1 MEQYVSMAIA
11 VFGVAAAG
19 GGWVW
24 SMARGRQQ
32 LEESRSDIAELRH
45 EIVEMRAATSH
56 LDPELRPRVTN
67 TEQKVAT
74 LEAIVETFGPRFMK
88 IDQDHQTMAAKID
101 RMQTSLDRLIGA
113 INMAEGVR
121 INHISDT

>member
-1 MEQYVSMAIA
+1 MEQYLAMAIA
-11 VFGVAAAG
+11 MFGAAAAV

-32 LEESRSDIAELRH
+32 VDESRTDIAEIRH
-45 EIVEMRAATSH
+45 ELVEIRAVVNH
-56 LDPELRPRVTN
+56 LDPDLRPRVTH

-74 LEAIVETFGPRFMK
+74 LQAIVETFGPRFLK
-88 IDQDHQTMAAKID
+88 IDQDHTTMAAKID

-113 INMAEGVR
+113 INMADGVR
-121 INHISDT
+121 IDHISDI

>member
-1 MEQYVSMAIA
+1 MEQYVAMAVA
-11 VFGVAAAG
+11 MFGVAAAV

-32 LEESRSDIAELRH
+32 VEESRADITEMRHEMVELRA
-45 EIVEMRAATSH
+45 VVNH
-56 LDPELRPRVTN
+56 LDPELRPRVTH

-74 LEAIVETFGPRFMK
+74 LEVIVETFGPRFLK
-88 IDQDHQTMAAKID
+88 IDNDHQTLATKID

-113 INMAEGVR
+113 INMADGVSISH
-121 INHISDT
+121 INDI

>member
-1 MEQYVSMAIA
+1 MEQNLAIVVGMFA
-11 VFGVAAAG
+11 VAAAV

-32 LEESRSDIAELRH
+32 LDESRSDIAEIR
-45 EIVEMRAATSH
+45 VELVEVRAVVTH

-74 LEAIVETFGPRFMK
+74 LQAIVETFGPRFLK
-88 IDQDHQTMAAKID
+88 IDQDHSSMAAKID

-113 INMAEGVR
+113 INMADGIR
-121 INHISDT
+121 IDHIADI

>member
-1 MEQYVSMAIA
+1 MEQYVGMALA
-11 VFGVAAAG
+11 MFGVAAAV

-24 SMARGRQQ
+24 STARGRQQ
-32 LEESRSDIAELRH
+32 LDESRSDIAEMRH
-45 EIVEMRAATSH
+45 EIVEMRALVTH

-74 LEAIVETFGPRFMK
+74 LQAIVETFGPRFLK
-88 IDQDHQTMAAKID
+88 IDQDHQTMAAKMD

-113 INMAEGVR
+113 INMADGVR
-121 INHISDT
+121 IDHINDI